1 MFENLQEKLQRA
13 FKTLR
18 GQATLTEENIDEA
31 LREIRLALLE
41 ADVNFKVV
49 KQLIDQIRVKAV
61 GQDVLTALSPGEQV
75 IKIVRDELVE
85 ILGRDTARM
94 KFASQPPTVILM
106 AGLQGSG
113 KTTTS
118 GKLANWLKNGGHRP
132 LLVSVDVYR
141 PAAREQLKVV
151 AQAVKANIYEG
162 EVGEATPGP
171 RDPRAKEARRE
182 AINTGSDVLIVDTA
196 GRLHIDDQLM
206 DEMQLLKRL
215 LNPQE
220 ILFVADA
227 MTGQD
232 AVNSADEF
240 HKKLSL
246 TGVVLTKMDGDARGG
261 AALSIRQV
269 TGQPIKF
276 IGVGEKY
283 DALEPFHPD
292 RIVSRILGMGDILSL
307 IERAESQI
315 DKKKAQEM
323 ATKALTGD
331 GFSLEDFRDQL
342 RQVKKMG
349 SMKSLLGML
358 PSIGPFS
365 GLQKAADNVDEG
377 QINRVEAII
386 NSMTTHERNHH
397 EVINGSRRKRIAR
410 GSGTTVQEVNNL
422 LRQYAQM
429 KKMFKQMG
437 KTVAPRTGLFHQ
449 LQGQPAHG
457 VAGIDFHHRLEPAIA
472 LGCAIDEGV
481 DANRPDIAGALQFR
495 FEQRKDVAIEA
506 LEAARNVRRFAEQ
519 RGYVRRY
526 AAAVVGRRPVG
537 PELSL
542 AVIDQAGVA
551 AELQVARPH
560 LQLDGEIQRALQPGF
575 DDHLSAILQ
584 GTGQPLLLCRQHL

>member
-13 FKTLR
+13 FKSLR

-49 KQLIDQIRVKAV
+49 KQLIDHIRAKAV
-61 GQDVLTALSPGEQV
+61 GQEVMTALSPGEQV
-75 IKIVRDELVE
+75 IKILRDELVE
-85 ILGRDTARM
+85 ILGKDTAKV
-94 KFASQPPTVILM
+94 KFASQPPTVVLM

-118 GKLANWLKNGGHRP
+118 GKLAHWYKNGGHRP

-151 AQAVKANIYEG
+151 AQAVKSHIYEG
-162 EVGEATPGP
+162 QVTEANTATVE
-171 RDPRAKEARRE
+171 RLVKEARRE
-182 AINTGSDVLIVDTA
+182 AVVTGCDVLIVDTA

-206 DEMQLLKRL
+206 DEMQSLKKL
-215 LNPQE
+215 LNPSE

-232 AVNSADEF
+232 AVNSAEEF

-276 IGVGEKY
+276 IGIGEKY

-307 IERAESQI
+307 IERAEQHV
-315 DKKKAQEM
+315 DKKKAEEM
-323 ATKALTGD
+323 ARKAFAGD

-342 RQVKKMG
+342 RSVRKMG
-349 SMKSLLGML
+349 SMKSLMGML

-365 GLQKAADNVDEG
+365 GLQKAADQVDEK
-377 QINRVEAII
+377 QIDRVEAII
-386 NSMTTHERNHH
+386 NSMTRHERIHH

-410 GSGTTVQEVNNL
+410 GSGTTIQEVNNL

-437 KTVAPRTGLFHQ
+437 KPSFARRL
-449 LQGQPAHG
+449 
-457 VAGIDFHHRLEPAIA
+457 AGM
-472 LGCAIDEGV
+472 
-481 DANRPDIAGALQFR
+481 
-495 FEQRKDVAIEA
+495 KM
-506 LEAARNVRRFAEQ
+506 
-519 RGYVRRY
+519 
-526 AAAVVGRRPVG
+526 
-537 PELSL
+537 
-542 AVIDQAGVA
+542 
-551 AELQVARPH
+551 
-560 LQLDGEIQRALQPGF
+560 PGM
-575 DDHLSAILQ
+575 
-584 GTGQPLLLCRQHL
+584 

>member
-13 FKTLR
+13 FKSLR
-18 GQATLTEENIDEA
+18 GQAKLSEENIAEA

-49 KQLIDQIRVKAV
+49 KELIDRIQAKAV
-61 GQDVLTALSPGEQV
+61 GQEVLTALSPGEQV

-85 ILGRDTARM
+85 TLGHDTARM

-118 GKLANWLKNGGHRP
+118 GKLAHWLKNGGHRP

-141 PAAREQLKVV
+141 PAAREQLKIV
-151 AQAVKANIYEG
+151 AQAVKSNIYEG
-162 EVGEATPGP
+162 EVGEANTATVE
-171 RDPRAKEARRE
+171 RLVKEARRE
-182 AINTGSDVLIVDTA
+182 AVVSGCDVLIVDTA

-206 DEMQLLKRL
+206 DEMQSLKKL
-215 LNPQE
+215 LNPSE

-232 AVNSADEF
+232 AVRSADEF

-307 IERAESQI
+307 IERAEQQI
-315 DKKKAQEM
+315 DKKKAEEM

-349 SMKSLLGML
+349 SMKSLIGML

-365 GLQKAADNVDEG
+365 GLQKAADNVDEK

-386 NSMTTHERNHH
+386 SSMTMHERNHH

-437 KTVAPRTGLFHQ
+437 KPSFARRL
-449 LQGQPAHG
+449 
-457 VAGIDFHHRLEPAIA
+457 AGMKL
-472 LGCAIDEGV
+472 
-481 DANRPDIAGALQFR
+481 
-495 FEQRKDVAIEA
+495 
-506 LEAARNVRRFAEQ
+506 
-519 RGYVRRY
+519 
-526 AAAVVGRRPVG
+526 
-537 PELSL
+537 
-542 AVIDQAGVA
+542 
-551 AELQVARPH
+551 
-560 LQLDGEIQRALQPGF
+560 PGM
-575 DDHLSAILQ
+575 
-584 GTGQPLLLCRQHL
+584 

>member
-31 LREIRLALLE
+31 LREIRMALLE

-49 KQLIDQIRVKAV
+49 KQLIDQIKAKAI
-61 GQDVLTALSPGEQV
+61 GQEVMTALSPGEQV
-75 IKIVRDELVE
+75 IKILRDELVE
-85 ILGRDTARM
+85 VLGKDTARV

-118 GKLANWLKNGGHRP
+118 GKLAHWLKQGGHRP

-141 PAAREQLKVV
+141 PAAREQLKIV
-151 AQAVKANIYEG
+151 AQAVKTNIYEG
-162 EVGEATPGP
+162 HVAPDTLVRGEGDESAGSYVQSPDVE
-171 RDPRAKEARRE
+171 RLAKEARRE
-182 AINTGSDVLIVDTA
+182 AVVTGCDVLIVDTA

-206 DEMQLLKRL
+206 DEMQSLKKL
-215 LNPQE
+215 LNPSE

-232 AVNSADEF
+232 AVRSAEEF

-276 IGVGEKY
+276 IGIGEKY

-307 IERAESQI
+307 IERAEKQI
-315 DKKKAQEM
+315 DKKKAEEL
-323 ATKALTGD
+323 ATKALTGG

-349 SMKSLLGML
+349 SMKSLIGML
-358 PSIGPFS
+358 PSVGPFS
-365 GLQKAADNVDEG
+365 GLQKAADQVDEK
-377 QINRVEAII
+377 QVNRVEAII
-386 NSMTTHERNHH
+386 NSMTMHERNHH

-429 KKMFKQMG
+429 KKMFKDMG
-437 KTVAPRTGLFHQ
+437 KKSFARRLAGMKMPRM
-449 LQGQPAHG
+449 
-457 VAGIDFHHRLEPAIA
+457 
-472 LGCAIDEGV
+472 
-481 DANRPDIAGALQFR
+481 
-495 FEQRKDVAIEA
+495 
-506 LEAARNVRRFAEQ
+506 
-519 RGYVRRY
+519 
-526 AAAVVGRRPVG
+526 
-537 PELSL
+537 
-542 AVIDQAGVA
+542 
-551 AELQVARPH
+551 
-560 LQLDGEIQRALQPGF
+560 
-575 DDHLSAILQ
+575 
-584 GTGQPLLLCRQHL
+584 

>member
-31 LREIRLALLE
+31 LGEIRMALLE
-41 ADVNFKVV
+41 ADVNLKVV
-49 KQLIDQIRVKAV
+49 KQLIEQIRAKAV
-61 GQDVLTALSPGEQV
+61 GQEVMTALSPGEQV
-75 IKIVRDELVE
+75 IKILRDELVE
-85 ILGRDTARM
+85 VLGKDTARV
-94 KFASQPPTVILM
+94 KFASQPPTVVLM

-118 GKLANWLKNGGHRP
+118 GKLANWLKQGGHRP

-141 PAAREQLKVV
+141 PAAREQLKIV
-151 AQAVKANIYEG
+151 AQAVKSQIYEG
-162 EVGEATPGP
+162 QVDEANTATVE
-171 RDPRAKEARRE
+171 RLVKEARRE
-182 AINTGSDVLIVDTA
+182 AVVTGCDVLIVDTA

-206 DEMQLLKRL
+206 DEMQSLKKL
-215 LNPQE
+215 LNPSE

-232 AVNSADEF
+232 AVRSAEEF

-276 IGVGEKY
+276 IGIGEKY

-307 IERAESQI
+307 IERAEKQI
-315 DKKKAQEM
+315 DKKKAEEL

-349 SMKSLLGML
+349 SMKSLIGML

-365 GLQKAADNVDEG
+365 GLQKAADQVDEK
-377 QINRVEAII
+377 QVNRVEAII

-437 KTVAPRTGLFHQ
+437 KPSFARRL
-449 LQGQPAHG
+449 
-457 VAGIDFHHRLEPAIA
+457 AGM
-472 LGCAIDEGV
+472 
-481 DANRPDIAGALQFR
+481 
-495 FEQRKDVAIEA
+495 KM
-506 LEAARNVRRFAEQ
+506 
-519 RGYVRRY
+519 
-526 AAAVVGRRPVG
+526 
-537 PELSL
+537 
-542 AVIDQAGVA
+542 
-551 AELQVARPH
+551 
-560 LQLDGEIQRALQPGF
+560 PGM
-575 DDHLSAILQ
+575 
-584 GTGQPLLLCRQHL
+584 

>member
-13 FKTLR
+13 FKSLR
-18 GQATLTEENIDEA
+18 GQAKLTEENIDEA

-49 KQLIDQIRVKAV
+49 KQLIDQIRAKAV
-61 GQDVLTALSPGEQV
+61 GQEVLTALSPGEQV
-75 IKIVRDELVE
+75 IKIVRDELVD
-85 ILGRDTARM
+85 ILGKDTARM
-94 KFASQPPTVILM
+94 KFASQPPTVVLM

-118 GKLANWLKNGGHRP
+118 GKLANWFKVGGHRP

-151 AQAVKANIYEG
+151 AHAVKSHIYEG
-162 EVGEATPGP
+162 EVGEANTATVE
-171 RDPRAKEARRE
+171 RLVKEARRE
-182 AINTGSDVLIVDTA
+182 AIVSGCDVLIVDTA

-206 DEMQLLKRL
+206 DEMQSLKKL
-215 LNPQE
+215 LNPSE

-232 AVNSADEF
+232 AVRSAEEF

-349 SMKSLLGML
+349 SMKSLMGML

-365 GLQKAADNVDEG
+365 GLQKAADNVDEK

-386 NSMTTHERNHH
+386 NSMTSHERNHH

-410 GSGTTVQEVNNL
+410 GSGTSVQEVNNL

-437 KTVAPRTGLFHQ
+437 KPSFARRL
-449 LQGQPAHG
+449 
-457 VAGIDFHHRLEPAIA
+457 AGMKL
-472 LGCAIDEGV
+472 
-481 DANRPDIAGALQFR
+481 
-495 FEQRKDVAIEA
+495 
-506 LEAARNVRRFAEQ
+506 
-519 RGYVRRY
+519 
-526 AAAVVGRRPVG
+526 
-537 PELSL
+537 
-542 AVIDQAGVA
+542 
-551 AELQVARPH
+551 
-560 LQLDGEIQRALQPGF
+560 PGM
-575 DDHLSAILQ
+575 
-584 GTGQPLLLCRQHL
+584 